1 MIALLDVNVLISLM
15 DEDHPSHSASRVWFE
30 QNHAEGWA
38 TCPITENGCVRIMSA
53 VSYANPLPLQDVAT
67 RLAQAAAAPEHVFW
81 ADDVSV
87 LDASTV
93 DTRHVQGAKQLT
105 DIYLLALA
113 VKHGGRLVT
122 RDTAIPLHAV
132 HGAKLEHLL
141 VL

>member
-15 DEDHPSHSASRVWFE
+15 DEDHPAHSGSRGWFE
-30 QNHAEGWA
+30 QNHQDGWA

-67 RLAQAAAAPEHVFW
+67 RLAQAAAAPEHAFW
-81 ADDVSV
+81 ADDVSI
-87 LDASTV
+87 LDTAFV
-93 DTRHVQGAKQLT
+93 DMSHVQGAKQLT

-122 RDTAIPLHAV
+122 RDTNIPLHAV
-132 HGAKLEHLL
+132 HGAKSEHLL

>member
-15 DEDHPSHSASRVWFE
+15 DEDHPAHTASRVWFE
-30 QNHAEGWA
+30 QNHADGWA

-53 VSYANPLPLQDVAT
+53 VGYANPLPTQDVAT
-67 RLAQAAAAPEHVFW
+67 RLAEATAAPEHVFW
-81 ADDVSV
+81 ADDVSI
-87 LDASTV
+87 LDASIV

-122 RDTAIPLHAV
+122 RDGKIPMHAV
-132 HGAKLEHLL
+132 RGAGPKHLL